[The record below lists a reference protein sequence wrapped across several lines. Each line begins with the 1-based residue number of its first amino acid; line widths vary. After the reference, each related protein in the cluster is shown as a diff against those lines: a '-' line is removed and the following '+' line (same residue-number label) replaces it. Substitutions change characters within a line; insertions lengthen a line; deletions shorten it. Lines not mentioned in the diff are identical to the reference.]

1 MNNKYLAYIALL
13 AGWICFCYWL
23 YAERISP
30 RIHHHQEKSWPE
42 VVEDLPYPLAYK
54 WMSDVPYAGID
65 FGSLKESFHDL
76 DSTDEIVIIHGYYFR
91 DEANDIASLQALGRN
106 RINYALSYLDIDR
119 RRVVS
124 EVSVHEITADVRS
137 NPFEAV
143 SFERISMTDLLNRS
157 GDTIELC
164 FPLADSLV
172 LPQLSKDRLNEWTQ
186 EASENKK
193 SMLHI
198 VGTADGS
205 GIAES
210 SDIAMDRAMMI
221 KELILKNG
229 WKEEQLQLSTGQR
242 NHPLTLR
249 NRCVLV
255 YFE

>member
-30 RIHHHQEKSWPE
+30 RIHSHQEKSWPE

-91 DEANDIASLQALGRN
+91 DEANDIQSLEALGRS

-119 RRVVS
+119 KRVVT
-124 EVSVHEITADVRS
+124 EISVHEITADVRS

-143 SFERISMTDLLNRS
+143 IFERISMADLLRET

-164 FPLADSLV
+164 FPIADSLI
-172 LPQLSKDRLNEWTQ
+172 LPQVSKDRLNAWTQ
-186 EASENKK
+186 EAMEHKK
-193 SMLHI
+193 AVLHI

-210 SDIAMDRAMMI
+210 SDLAMDRAMMI
-221 KELILKNG
+221 KELILRTK
-229 WKEEQLQLSTGQR
+229 WKDEQLQLSTGQR

>member
-23 YAERISP
+23 YAERIAP
-30 RIHHHQEKSWPE
+30 RIHSHQEKSWPE

-54 WMSDVPYAGID
+54 WMSDIPYAGID

-76 DSTDEIVIIHGYYFR
+76 DSTDEIVLIHGYYFR
-91 DEANDIASLQALGRN
+91 DEANDINSLHRLGRN
-106 RINYALSYLDIDR
+106 RINHALSYLDIDR
-119 RRVVS
+119 KRLVS

-143 SFERISMTDLLNRS
+143 RFERISMADLLHTE

-164 FPLADSLV
+164 FPFADSLV
-172 LPQLSKDRLNEWTQ
+172 LPQLSQDRLIEWTQ
-186 EASENKK
+186 GATVKNAN
-193 SMLHI
+193 MLHI

-210 SDIAMDRAMMI
+210 SDMAMDRAIRI
-221 KELILKNG
+221 KEIIMNNG